1 MFADNTLTPREAVRL
16 CALGTLAA
24 GPMRYSA
31 LANAVRHFVS
41 RILGPSLELM
51 GTSIELLRLEGLV
64 RAVPPV
70 GGQINDAP
78 LSGRGGTGME
88 DDASLEITDA
98 GRRELK
104 SLLTANIRAAST
116 DLNKL
121 IVALKFRFLHHL
133 DEPDRR
139 AQLDLLVESCEKELA
154 RLEDLRA
161 HHAGDPGALAAWL
174 DHDIA
179 AIKSRIAWIEEFR
192 TSKS

>member
-1 MFADNTLTPREAVRL
+1 MFADNTLTPREAIRL

-24 GPMRYSA
+24 EPMRYSA
-31 LANAVRHFVS
+31 LANAIRHFVS
-41 RILGPSLELM
+41 RILGPSLDLM

-64 RAVPPV
+64 RAVEDT
-70 GGQINDAP
+70 GLEGDA
-78 LSGRGGTGME
+78 RI
-88 DDASLEITDA
+88 EITDA
-98 GRRELK
+98 GRNELK
-104 SLLTANIRAAST
+104 NLLCANIRAAST

-133 DEPDRR
+133 GEADRQ

-161 HHAGDPGALAAWL
+161 HHAGDPGALALWL

-179 AIKSRIAWIEEFR
+179 AIERRIAWLGDFR
-192 TSKS
+192 RRS

>member
-1 MFADNTLTPREAVRL
+1 MFADNTLTPREAIRL

-24 GPMRYSA
+24 GAMRYSA

-41 RILGPSLELM
+41 RILGPSLDLM

-64 RAVPPV
+64 RA
-70 GGQINDAP
+70 ID
-78 LSGRGGTGME
+78 GTGME
-88 DDASLEITDA
+88 DDARLEITDA
-98 GRRELK
+98 GRRDLK
-104 SLLTANIRAAST
+104 ALLTANIRPAST

-133 DEPDRR
+133 DEPERR

-179 AIKSRIAWIEEFR
+179 AIERRIAWIEEFR
-192 TSKS
+192 ASKP

>member
-1 MFADNTLTPREAVRL
+1 MFTDNTLTPREAIRL

-24 GPMRYSA
+24 EPMRYSA
-31 LANAVRHFVS
+31 LANAIRHFVS
-41 RILGPSLELM
+41 RILGPSLDLM

-64 RAVPPV
+64 RAVPPI
-70 GGQINDAP
+70 GGPMTDAGP
-78 LSGRGGTGME
+78 E
-88 DDASLEITDA
+88 DDARLEITDA
-98 GRRELK
+98 GRNELRN
-104 SLLTANIRAAST
+104 LLIANIRAAST

-133 DEPDRR
+133 GAADRQ

-179 AIKSRIAWIEEFR
+179 AIERRIAWLGDFR
-192 TSKS
+192 RRS

>member
-1 MFADNTLTPREAVRL
+1 MFADNTLTPREAIRL

-24 GPMRYSA
+24 GPVRYSA

-41 RILGPSLELM
+41 RILGPSLDLM

-64 RAVPPV
+64 RA
-70 GGQINDAP
+70 ID
-78 LSGRGGTGME
+78 GTGME
-88 DDASLEITDA
+88 DDARLEITDA

-104 SLLTANIRAAST
+104 ALLTANIRPAST

-133 DEPDRR
+133 DEPERR

-154 RLEDLRA
+154 RLEDLRT

-179 AIKSRIAWIEEFR
+179 AIERRIAWIEEFR
-192 TSKS
+192 ASKP

>member
-1 MFADNTLTPREAVRL
+1 MFADNTLTPREAIRL

-24 GPMRYSA
+24 GAMRYSA
-31 LANAVRHFVS
+31 LANATRHFVS
-41 RILGPSLELM
+41 RILGPSLDLM

-70 GGQINDAP
+70 GGPINDAP
-78 LSGRGGTGME
+78 LSGRAGTGME
-88 DDASLEITDA
+88 DDAVLEITGA
-98 GRRELK
+98 GRLELK
-104 SLLTANIRAAST
+104 NLLTANIRAAST

-133 DEPDRR
+133 DESDRQ

-154 RLEDLRA
+154 RLEDLRT
-161 HHAGDPGALAAWL
+161 HHARDPGALAAWL

-179 AIKSRIAWIEEFR
+179 ALERRIGWIEEFR
-192 TSKS
+192 RRS

>member
-1 MFADNTLTPREAVRL
+1 MFTDNTLTPREAIRL

-24 GPMRYSA
+24 QPMRYSA
-31 LANAVRHFVS
+31 LANAIRHFIS
-41 RILGPSLELM
+41 RILGPSLDLM

-64 RAVPPV
+64 RAID
-70 GGQINDAP
+70 GA
-78 LSGRGGTGME
+78 GME
-88 DDASLEITDA
+88 DDALLEITDA
-98 GRRELK
+98 GRGELK
-104 SLLTANIRAAST
+104 NLLTANIRAAST

-133 DEPDRR
+133 DEADR
-139 AQLDLLVESCEKELA
+139 QVQIDYLVESCEKELA

-179 AIKSRIAWIEEFR
+179 AIERRIAWLKDFHCR
-192 TSKS
+192 S

>member
-1 MFADNTLTPREAVRL
+1 MFADNTLTPREAIRL

-24 GPMRYSA
+24 GAMRYSA

-41 RILGPSLELM
+41 RILGPSLDLM

-64 RAVPPV
+64 RAID
-70 GGQINDAP
+70 GA
-78 LSGRGGTGME
+78 GME
-88 DDASLEITDA
+88 DDARLEITDA
-98 GRRELK
+98 GRRDLK
-104 SLLTANIRAAST
+104 ALLTANIRPAST

-133 DEPDRR
+133 DEPERR

-179 AIKSRIAWIEEFR
+179 AIERRIAWIEEFR
-192 TSKS
+192 ALKP

>member
-1 MFADNTLTPREAVRL
+1 MFTDNTLTPREAIRL

-24 GPMRYSA
+24 QPMRYSA
-31 LANAVRHFVS
+31 LANAIRHFVS
-41 RILGPSLELM
+41 RILGPSLDLM

-64 RAVPPV
+64 RA
-70 GGQINDAP
+70 IE
-78 LSGRGGTGME
+78 GTGME
-88 DDASLEITDA
+88 DDARLEITDA
-98 GRRELK
+98 GRSELK
-104 SLLTANIRAAST
+104 NLLTANIRAAST

-133 DEPDRR
+133 GEADRQV
-139 AQLDLLVESCEKELA
+139 QLDLLVESCEKELA

-179 AIKSRIAWIEEFR
+179 AIERRIAWLGDFR
-192 TSKS
+192 RHS